1 LEVARKSLDTRSVD
15 DGSSNNILLALE
27 EKKPEGPDAEKLQH
41 GLAKLVLTLVQT
53 VTDVLERQAV
63 RRVESGTLTAEEVE
77 RLGLA
82 FMQIRE
88 RTADIADKFGI
99 KPRELSIRLQ
109 QQSDQKQVTIVDV
122 VDKLIDQGTVI
133 AGDVTLAVAGVDLAT
148 LRLLATLTTK

>member
-1 LEVARKSLDTRSVD
+1 MEPARKSLDTRNADS
-15 DGSSNNILLALE
+15 NILLAL

-41 GLAKLVLTLVQT
+41 GLAKLVLALVQT
-53 VTDVLERQAV
+53 VTDVLERQAI

-88 RTADIADKFGI
+88 RMADIADKFGLKPEELGI
-99 KPRELSIRLQ
+99 KLS
-109 QQSDQKQVTIVDV
+109 QQSDPKQLSIVDV

>member
-1 LEVARKSLDTRSVD
+1 MAEAAEKSLDA
-15 DGSSNNILLALE
+15 NNIDRNVLLAL

-53 VTDVLERQAV
+53 VTDVLERQAI
-63 RRVESGTLTAEEVE
+63 RKVESGTLTNEEIE

-88 RTADIADKFGI
+88 RTSDIADKFGI
-99 KPRELSIRLQ
+99 KPEELGIRLQ
-109 QQSDQKQVTIVDV
+109 SDEKQMTIVDV

>member
-1 LEVARKSLDTRSVD
+1 MARKSLDTRSVD

>member
-1 LEVARKSLDTRSVD
+1 MEAAGKNLDTRSA
-15 DGSSNNILLALE
+15 DGNILLAL

-53 VTDVLERQAV
+53 VTDILERQAT
-63 RRVESGTLTAEEVE
+63 RRVESGTLTVEEVE

-88 RTADIADKFGI
+88 RTADIADKFGV
-99 KPRELSIRLQ
+99 KQEELGIRLSQ
-109 QQSDQKQVTIVDV
+109 EYDQKQVSIVDV

-133 AGDVTLAVAGVDLAT
+133 AGDVTIAVAGVDLAT
-148 LRLLATLTTK
+148 LRLLATLTTTK

>member
-1 LEVARKSLDTRSVD
+1 LEAAEKSLDA
-15 DGSSNNILLALE
+15 NNIDRNVLLAL

-63 RRVESGTLTAEEVE
+63 RKVESGTLTNEEVE

-88 RTADIADKFGI
+88 RTSDIADKLGI
-99 KPRELSIRLQ
+99 KPEELGIRLQ
-109 QQSDQKQVTIVDV
+109 SDEKQMTIVDV

>member
-1 LEVARKSLDTRSVD
+1 LDAD
-15 DGSSNNILLALE
+15 NIDRNVLLALE
-27 EKKPEGPDAEKLQH
+27 KRPEGPDAEKLQH

-53 VTDVLERQAV
+53 VTDVLERQAI
-63 RRVESGTLTAEEVE
+63 RKVESGALTSEEVE

-88 RTADIADKFGI
+88 RTSDVAGKFGL
-99 KPRELSIRLQ
+99 KPEELGIRLQ
-109 QQSDQKQVTIVDV
+109 QSDQQHATLVDV

-133 AGDVTLAVAGVDLAT
+133 AGDVTLAVAGIDLAT

>member
-1 LEVARKSLDTRSVD
+1 MDTRSAD
-15 DGSSNNILLALE
+15 SNILLALE
-27 EKKPEGPDAEKLQH
+27 KRPEGPDAEKLQH

-53 VTDVLERQAV
+53 VTDVLERQAI
-63 RRVESGTLTAEEVE
+63 RRVEAGTVTAEETE

-88 RTADIADKFGI
+88 RTSDISDKFGV
-99 KPRELSIRLQ
+99 KPEELGIRLS
-109 QQSDQKQVTIVDV
+109 QSDQKQVSIVDV

-133 AGDVTLAVAGVDLAT
+133 AGDVTIAVAGVDLAT

>member
-1 LEVARKSLDTRSVD
+1 MDTSSVD
-15 DGSSNNILLALE
+15 SNNNNNILLAL

-53 VTDVLERQAV
+53 MTDILERQAV

-88 RTADIADKFGI
+88 RTADIADKFGV
-99 KPRELSIRLQ
+99 KPEELSIRFQ
-109 QQSDQKQVTIVDV
+109 QQSENQRQVTIVDV

-133 AGDVTLAVAGVDLAT
+133 AGDVTLVVAGVDLAT
-148 LRLLATLTTK
+148 LRLLATLTAKK

>member
-1 LEVARKSLDTRSVD
+1 MEAARKNLDTRSAD
-15 DGSSNNILLALE
+15 SNILLAL

-53 VTDVLERQAV
+53 VTDILERQAA
-63 RRVESGTLTAEEVE
+63 RRVESGTLTVEEVE

-88 RTADIADKFGI
+88 RTADIADKFGV
-99 KPRELSIRLQ
+99 KQEDLGIRLSQ
-109 QQSDQKQVTIVDV
+109 ETDQKQVSIVDV

-133 AGDVTLAVAGVDLAT
+133 AGDVTIAVAGVDLAT
-148 LRLLATLTTK
+148 LRLLATLTTTK

>member
-1 LEVARKSLDTRSVD
+1 MDTSSVD
-15 DGSSNNILLALE
+15 GNILLALE
-27 EKKPEGPDAEKLQH
+27 KRPEGPDAEKLQH

-63 RRVESGTLTAEEVE
+63 RRVESGTLTSEEVE

-88 RTADIADKFGI
+88 RTADIADKFGV
-99 KPRELSIRLQ
+99 KPEELDIRLQ

>member
-1 LEVARKSLDTRSVD
+1 MEAARKSLDASDNV
-15 DGSSNNILLALE
+15 LLAL

-53 VTDVLERQAV
+53 VTDILERQAI
-63 RRVESGTLTAEEVE
+63 RRVESGTLTGEEVE

-88 RTADIADKFGI
+88 RTADIADKFGL
-99 KPRELSIRLQ
+99 KPEELGIRL
-109 QQSDQKQVTIVDV
+109 QSDQKQVTIVDV

>member
-1 LEVARKSLDTRSVD
+1 MEAARKSLDTRNIDS
-15 DGSSNNILLALE
+15 NILLALE
-27 EKKPEGPDAEKLQH
+27 KRPEGPDAEKLQH

-53 VTDVLERQAV
+53 VTDVLERQAI
-63 RRVESGTLTAEEVE
+63 RRVEAGTVTAEETE

-88 RTADIADKFGI
+88 RTSDIADKFGV
-99 KPRELSIRLQ
+99 KPEELGIRL
-109 QQSDQKQVTIVDV
+109 QQSDQKQVSIVDV

-133 AGDVTLAVAGVDLAT
+133 AGDVTIAVAGVDLAT

>member
-1 LEVARKSLDTRSVD
+1 MESARKSLDTST
-15 DGSSNNILLALE
+15 DGNILLAL

-41 GLAKLVLTLVQT
+41 GLAKLVLALVQT
-53 VTDVLERQAV
+53 VTDILERQAT
-63 RRVESGTLTAEEVE
+63 RRVESGTLTSEEVE

-88 RTADIADKFGI
+88 RMGDIAEKFGLKPEELGI
-99 KPRELSIRLQ
+99 KLS
-109 QQSDQKQVTIVDV
+109 QQSNPKQLNIVDV

-133 AGDVTLAVAGVDLAT
+133 AGGVTLSVAGVDLAT

>member
-1 LEVARKSLDTRSVD
+1 MAEAAEKSLDA
-15 DGSSNNILLALE
+15 NNIDRNVLIAL

-53 VTDVLERQAV
+53 VTDVLERQAI
-63 RRVESGTLTAEEVE
+63 RKVESGTLTNEEVE

-88 RTADIADKFGI
+88 RTSDIADKFGI
-99 KPRELSIRLQ
+99 KPEELGIRL
-109 QQSDQKQVTIVDV
+109 QSDQKQVTLVDV

>member
-1 LEVARKSLDTRSVD
+1 MDASDNV
-15 DGSSNNILLALE
+15 LLAL

-53 VTDVLERQAV
+53 VTDILERQAI
-63 RRVESGTLTAEEVE
+63 RRVESGTLTGEEVE

-88 RTADIADKFGI
+88 RTADIADKFGL
-99 KPRELSIRLQ
+99 KPEELGIRL
-109 QQSDQKQVTIVDV
+109 QSDQKQVTIVDV

>member
-1 LEVARKSLDTRSVD
+1 VVEAARKSLDAKTID
-15 DGSSNNILLALE
+15 SNVLLAL

-53 VTDVLERQAV
+53 VTDVLERQAI
-63 RRVESGTLTAEEVE
+63 RRVESGTLTSEEVE

-88 RTADIADKFGI
+88 RTSDIADKFGVR
-99 KPRELSIRLQ
+99 PEELGIRLSQ
-109 QQSDQKQVTIVDV
+109 QPDQKQMTIVDV

>member
-1 LEVARKSLDTRSVD
+1 LVAEAGKSLDA
-15 DGSSNNILLALE
+15 NNIDRNVLLAL

-53 VTDVLERQAV
+53 VTDVLERQAI
-63 RRVESGTLTAEEVE
+63 RRVESGTLTGEEVE

-88 RTADIADKFGI
+88 RTSDIAAKFGVKTEELGI
-99 KPRELSIRLQ
+99 KL
-109 QQSDQKQVTIVDV
+109 QSDQKQVTIVDV